1 MIMKKGISILL
12 LIAAMLSL
20 ASCGGTPTAQATPQ
34 PTEAPTVT
42 EPAAP
47 APEGTTAS
55 EESTA
60 TAAEESGEGYRVLI
74 VYFSPANADRVDAVS
89 GATPRVG
96 DASTVEYLAEI
107 IDGRVEADT
116 AKIVPADPYPVD
128 YDETADRAKSEQ
140 DQDARPAFELDI
152 NPEDYDVIFVG
163 YPVWWYHLPMIM
175 RSFFDTY
182 DFGGKTIIPFNTH
195 AGSRDGGTYR
205 EIAALEP
212 DATVLEGIAVA
223 GERAFGA
230 ETDVLSWL
238 AGLRY

>member
-1 MIMKKGISILL
+1 MKEGISILL
-12 LIAAMLSL
+12 LIAVVLTL
-20 ASCGGTPTAQATPQ
+20 ASCGGTPAAQATPQ
-34 PTEAPTVT
+34 PTEAPTVA

-60 TAAEESGEGYRVLI
+60 TAAEESGEGHRVLI
-74 VYFSPANADRVDAVS
+74 VYFSPANADGVDGIS

-96 DASTVEYLAEI
+96 DASSVEYIAQIIGGKVDAE
-107 IDGRVEADT
+107 T
-116 AKIVPADPYPVD
+116 AKIVPTDPYPIV
-128 YDETADRAKSEQ
+128 YDDTANRAKSEQ

-212 DATVLEGIAVA
+212 DATVLDGIAVA

-238 AGLRY
+238 AGLSY